1 MTAAIEAALP
11 GFILAVTALIWQ
23 YVHTHGKSEPPR

>member
-1 MTAAIEAALP
+1 MSNALVAALP

-23 YVHTHGKSEPPR
+23 YVHHRNHK